1 MADPKKLEQ
10 AHQTFWD
17 NGIAIRRQVVG
28 DAYVDASLQKGA
40 SDFAKPMQELV
51 TEIGWGYVWARPG
64 LDRKTRSLLNIAML
78 TAMNRSTELAV
89 HVRGAV
95 NNGASEV
102 EIRETIMQV
111 AIYAGMPT
119 GLEGTRVAE
128 TVLNKIKDERT
139 AEGHT

>member
-1 MADPKKLEQ
+1 MADPNKLEE
-10 AHQTFWD
+10 AHTTFWE
-17 NGIAIRRQVVG
+17 NGIAIRRQVAG

-40 SDFAKPMQELV
+40 SEFAKPMQDLV

-78 TAMNRSTELAV
+78 TTLNRSTELGV

-95 NNGASEV
+95 NNGATEV

-111 AIYAGMPT
+111 AIYAGMPA

-128 TVLNKIKDERT
+128 AMLKKIKEENAAAT
-139 AEGHT
+139 KG

>member
-1 MADPKKLEQ
+1 MADPSKLEE
-10 AHQTFWD
+10 AHKTFWD
-17 NGIAIRRQVVG
+17 NGIAIRRQVAG

-40 SDFAKPMQELV
+40 SEFAKPMQDLV

-78 TAMNRSTELAV
+78 TTLNRSTELGV

-95 NNGASEV
+95 NNGATEV

-111 AIYAGMPT
+111 AIYAGMPA

-128 TVLNKIKDERT
+128 AMLKKIKEEN
-139 AEGHT
+139 AAAPEG

>member
-1 MADPKKLEQ
+1 MADPDKLEE
-10 AHQTFWD
+10 AHAAFWD
-17 NGIAIRRQVVG
+17 NGIAIRRQVA
-28 DAYVDASLQKGA
+28 DNAYVDASLQKGA
-40 SDFAKPMQELV
+40 SDFAKPMQDLV

-78 TAMNRSTELAV
+78 TTLNRSTELGV

-95 NNGASEV
+95 NNGATEF

-111 AIYAGMPT
+111 AIYAGMPA

-128 TVLNKIKDERT
+128 AMLKKIKEENAAAT
-139 AEGHT
+139 KG

>member
-1 MADPKKLEQ
+1 MADPNKLDE
-10 AHQTFWD
+10 AHATFWE
-17 NGIAIRRQVVG
+17 NGIAIRRQVAG

-40 SDFAKPMQELV
+40 SDFAKPMQDLV

-78 TAMNRSTELAV
+78 TTLNRSTELGV

-95 NNGASEV
+95 NNGATEV

-111 AIYAGMPT
+111 AIYAGMPA

-128 TVLNKIKDERT
+128 AMLKKIKEEKVV
-139 AEGHT
+139 ASKG

>member
-1 MADPKKLEQ
+1 MADPNKLEE
-10 AHQTFWD
+10 AHAAFWE
-17 NGIAIRRQVVG
+17 NGIAIRRQVAG

-40 SDFAKPMQELV
+40 SEFAKPMQDLV

-78 TAMNRSTELAV
+78 TTLNRSTELGV

-95 NNGASEV
+95 NNGATEV

-111 AIYAGMPT
+111 AIYAGMPA

-128 TVLNKIKDERT
+128 AMLKKIKEENAAAT
-139 AEGHT
+139 KG

>member
-1 MADPKKLEQ
+1 MADPNKLEE
-10 AHQTFWD
+10 AHTTFWE
-17 NGIAIRRQVVG
+17 NGIAIRRQVAG

-40 SDFAKPMQELV
+40 SEFAKPMQDLV

-78 TAMNRSTELAV
+78 TTLNRSTELGV

-95 NNGASEV
+95 NNGATEV

-111 AIYAGMPT
+111 AIYAGMPA

-128 TVLNKIKDERT
+128 AMLKKIKEENAVAT
-139 AEGHT
+139 QG

>member
-1 MADPKKLEQ
+1 MADPKKLEE
-10 AHQTFWD
+10 AHQTFWE
-17 NGIAIRRQVVG
+17 NGIAIRRQVAG

-78 TAMNRSTELAV
+78 TTMNRSTELAV

-102 EIRETIMQV
+102 EIRETVMQA
-111 AIYAGMPT
+111 AIYAGMPA

-128 TVLNKIKDERT
+128 GVLNKIKEEKA
-139 AEGHT
+139 AEGHS